1 MLPPLLGVDYL
12 GERAEWNAAC
22 HARKDRCCTPRAP
35 DDPTSQSNS
44 RKPLGARGEASRGV
58 DLDCADLEWARR
70 LASGTG
76 RRVPPMALESTAAG
90 SLSPHPTQRRV
101 ATLTPCCP

>member
-44 RKPLGARGEASRGV
+44 RNPLGARGEASRGV

-70 LASGTG
+70 AVQSQEAAQKGSPTG
-76 RRVPPMALESTAAG
+76 WCSSVCVVQPPPHVPD
-90 SLSPHPTQRRV
+90 
-101 ATLTPCCP
+101 ATR